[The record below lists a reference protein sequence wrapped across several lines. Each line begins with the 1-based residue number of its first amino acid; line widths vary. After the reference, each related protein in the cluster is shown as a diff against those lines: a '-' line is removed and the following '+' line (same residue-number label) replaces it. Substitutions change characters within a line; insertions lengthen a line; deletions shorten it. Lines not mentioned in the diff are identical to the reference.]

1 MHIDLMINKFKKT
14 ESIVITPDDLY
25 EEQSKNCIDSKLQQ
39 YVTTM
44 NLGYLYDEIPITLN
58 TDCAFYTACDL
69 LNVDYSALRN
79 ELLYLIKGVKEKKI
93 DGASECVDIV
103 IKILSSHHPLLADET
118 ICNEII
124 EEIQEIIIYDWYDN
138 FVTPFATQF
147 QQIELIRDYVTELIN
162 GNKKLNN
169 TNIFR
174 YFCNTFTKKIIPEY
188 LPPLGIPEDFSI
200 QKFLEIL
207 DDVDDSFL
215 NFSCDS
221 VYEFLNA
228 NICSVLNLGLSF
240 KLCKNCGK
248 IFVPYH
254 RSDTLYCDRKSPQDE
269 HLTCKEYGAKRL
281 WYENLKQ
288 NETKKLYR
296 NIYMQKQMLSKRNPD
311 IYSYQID
318 FENYKIQSQQW
329 KSDVKSGLK
338 TEEEY
343 LDWLKSVRKRGAKNG
358 QHNETE

>member
-1 MHIDLMINKFKKT
+1 MINKLKKT
-14 ESIVITPDDLY
+14 ESITATPDDVY
-25 EEQSKNCIDSKLQQ
+25 GKQDINCFQLKLHQFL
-39 YVTTM
+39 TTM
-44 NLGYLYDEIPITLN
+44 EWGSLDDEISYKLN
-58 TDCAFYTACDL
+58 TNCAFYTACDL

-79 ELLYLIKGVKEKKI
+79 ELLYLIKSLRGKKI
-93 DGASECVDIV
+93 DCASECSDI
-103 IKILSSHHPLLADET
+103 IIQILSSYHPLLANDT

-124 EEIQEIIIYDWYDN
+124 EEIQEIIIYDWYED
-138 FVTPFATQF
+138 FVTPFASQF
-147 QQIELIRDYVTELIN
+147 RQIELIRDYIIELIN

-174 YFCNTFTKKIIPEY
+174 YFCNTFTKKIIPEH
-188 LPPLGIPEDFSI
+188 LPAFGVPEDFSI

-207 DDVDDSFL
+207 DKADDDFL

-221 VYEFLNA
+221 VDEFLNA
-228 NICSVLNLGLSF
+228 SICSVLNLGLSF

-254 RSDTLYCDRKSPQDE
+254 RTDTLYCDRKSPQDE
-269 HLTCKEYGAKRL
+269 HLTCKEYGTKRL

-318 FENYKIQSQQW
+318 FENYKRQSKQW

-358 QHNETE
+358 KHNETE